1 VYQTEL
7 KYRVLYAHTDKLGVV
22 YYGKYFEYFEAGRSD
37 MLRKLGYPYK
47 ELERENISLPVIESH
62 CQYLSSAKYDDVL
75 IIKSSLKELPT
86 VRIKIEYEIF
96 LSDNLVVTGYTMH
109 AFVNSL
115 NLKPVRPPEDFV
127 NLIKKNL

>member
-1 VYQTEL
+1 MYQTEL

>member
-75 IIKSSLKELPT
+75 IIKSFLKELPT

-115 NLKPVRPPEDFV
+115 NLNPVRPTEDFV

>member
-1 VYQTEL
+1 MYQTEL

-75 IIKSSLKELPT
+75 IIKSFLKKLPT

-115 NLKPVRPPEDFV
+115 NLKPVRPPVDFV

>member
-1 VYQTEL
+1 
-7 KYRVLYAHTDKLGVV
+7 
-22 YYGKYFEYFEAGRSD
+22 

-47 ELERENISLPVIESH
+47 ELEKENISLPVIESH
-62 CQYLSSAKYDDVL
+62 CQYFSSAQYDDVL
-75 IIKSSLKELPT
+75 IIKTFLKELPT

-115 NLKPVRPPEDFV
+115 NLKPIRPPEDFV

>member
-47 ELERENISLPVIESH
+47 ELEQNNISLPVIESQ
-62 CQYLSSAKYDDVL
+62 CKYFSYAKYDDLL
-75 IIKSSLKELPT
+75 IIKTSLSEVPT
-86 VRIKIEYEIF
+86 VRIKIGYEVL
-96 LSDNLVVTGYTMH
+96 LSGNIVVTGYTIH

-115 NLKPVRPPEDFV
+115 NMKPVRPPEDFV
-127 NLIKKNL
+127 NLIKSNL

>member
-75 IIKSSLKELPT
+75 IIKSFLKELPT

>member
-1 VYQTEL
+1 MYQTEL

-75 IIKSSLKELPT
+75 IIKSFLKELPT